1 MLCTECKKSKKNVFL
16 TRKRKCTARRES
28 VQRRT
33 YNTEIKAFSR
43 FDTCDWCY
51 AYAYNCVHS
60 FGLSCCQ
67 ICHKTT
73 ASLRITVQIYARP
86 LRNISGSDLQ
96 DDLLLPSGGSFLF
109 YGDFTRFYGTCIDII
124 FVWRYNNTV

>member
-1 MLCTECKKSKKNVFL
+1 MLCTECKKEQEKRIPNEE
-16 TRKRKCTARRES
+16 KRKCTARRES

-60 FGLSCCQ
+60 FLAYHVAKSATRQ
-67 ICHKTT
+67 
-73 ASLRITVQIYARP
+73 QRP
-86 LRNISGSDLQ
+86 
-96 DDLLLPSGGSFLF
+96 
-109 YGDFTRFYGTCIDII
+109 CE
-124 FVWRYNNTV
+124 